1 MTAIRHKD
9 GWKRDVFIVIPAYN
23 EEKTLGTIIRG
34 LKKAGFNNILV
45 VDDGSK
51 DDTAGVARAEGAITV
66 SHILNRGLGGALG
79 TGIAGALRLDAKYI
93 VTCDADG
100 QHACEDVEKV
110 ALALKEGQA
119 DAVIGS
125 RMLKPEGMP
134 FHRKI
139 GNFGLNVATFLLFG
153 VWVTDSQS
161 GLRGFTR
168 EAAGKLRLEANRME
182 ISSEIIQEIRRNKL
196 TLKEI
201 PIKAIYT
208 DYSLTHGQSS
218 LNAFNILFKLFIKK
232 MLR

>member
-1 MTAIRHKD
+1 MTASRQKD

-23 EEKTLGTIIRG
+23 EEKTLGNVIKG
-34 LKKAGFNNILV
+34 LKKSGFKNILV
-45 VDDGSK
+45 VDDGSR
-51 DDTAGVARAEGAITV
+51 DNTAGAARQAGAIAV
-66 SHILNRGLGGALG
+66 SHVFNRGLGGALG
-79 TGIAGALRLDAKYI
+79 TGIQGALRLDAKYI

-110 ALALKEGQA
+110 ALALKESEA

-134 FHRKI
+134 LHRKI

-182 ISSEIIQEIRRNKL
+182 VSSEIVHEIRRNKL
-196 TLKEI
+196 RLKEI
-201 PIKAIYT
+201 PVRAIYT
-208 DYSLTHGQSS
+208 EYSLAHGQNS

-232 MLR
+232 LLR